1 MARPQATKDYKR
13 EQDHKRGL
21 SCSPKE
27 HFEGD
32 LHNKEAHELLE
43 LLLWLLLLAQLKLTK
58 ESKTTMTTK
67 LCNLKAQKTKMTR
80 KDNVERG
87 LGRSGAHLG
96 WAHNGLGDGYLHAYY
111 TYTNN
116 TGAKMSFLAW
126 K

>member
-67 LCNLKAQKTKMTR
+67 LCNLKAQKTKMKR
-80 KDNVERG
+80 KDNGERG
-87 LGRSGAHLG
+87 LGRSG
-96 WAHNGLGDGYLHAYY
+96 AHNGLGDGYLHAYY

>member
-67 LCNLKAQKTKMTR
+67 ALQLESTENQ
-80 KDNVERG
+80 NEEERQ
-87 LGRSGAHLG
+87 
-96 WAHNGLGDGYLHAYY
+96 W
-111 TYTNN
+111 
-116 TGAKMSFLAW
+116 
-126 K
+126 

>member
-1 MARPQATKDYKR
+1 
-13 EQDHKRGL
+13 
-21 SCSPKE
+21 
-27 HFEGD
+27 
-32 LHNKEAHELLE
+32 
-43 LLLWLLLLAQLKLTK
+43 
-58 ESKTTMTTK
+58 MTTK
-67 LCNLKAQKTKMTR
+67 LCNLKAHKTKMKR
-80 KDNVERG
+80 KDNGERG